1 MKCINSKPHECS
13 SVGITFGNQLALIV
27 CLSGNQKT
35 IKILNV
41 SIIKLKELQ

>member
-1 MKCINSKPHECS
+1 M
-13 SVGITFGNQLALIV
+13 GITVGKQLVLVV

-35 IKILNV
+35 IKSLNV